1 MPERP
6 SAGLKITALTLN
18 DAATVLGRASGRSV
32 TIDVL
37 RAHVKSGAP
46 INPDGTLNLI
56 TYAAWLVK
64 SLKESS
70 HD

>member
-1 MPERP
+1 MSDLP

-37 RAHVKSGAP
+37 RTHVRAGAP
-46 INPDGTLNLI
+46 TNPDGTLNMI
-56 TYAAWLVK
+56 AYAAWLVK
-64 SLKESS
+64 NVKETS